1 MRYIYQSQK
10 YLDVVKRHGDSKLA
24 IVSLARC
31 CQDEIKEAALSRKKS
46 WDLSLKEDVMPRDV

>member
-1 MRYIYQSQK
+1 M
-10 YLDVVKRHGDSKLA
+10 DVVKRHGDSKLA